1 MARRRIDWK
10 VLEPTLRKLK
20 KDDLLQVLND
30 AYQELPDSRVVSV
43 FGAYVDLLALESS
56 STTAKGAEPGRL
68 RKAVE
73 RFHKDSVAGQYYE
86 SFNVNSKNFMDTS
99 EGTDLWISE
108 CNQLFDK
115 CVQFSSKGHHAEA
128 RSAMD
133 LLFELLAEI
142 DTGSDE
148 IIFFADEGGSW
159 QVGLDEEKVMPAYFS
174 SLAATATPEE
184 YANNVINSIE
194 GRGTYNRDKFLKYA
208 RKVADPAQ
216 KKALKTQFQQQ
227 RG

>member
-1 MARRRIDWK
+1 MARRRIGWQ
-10 VLEPTLRKLK
+10 VLEPALRKLR
-20 KDDLLQVLND
+20 KDDLLQVLHD
-30 AYQELPDSRVVSV
+30 AYQELPASRVVSV
-43 FGAYVDLLALESS
+43 FGVYVDLLALESPLTS
-56 STTAKGAEPGRL
+56 AKGAAPGRL
-68 RKAVE
+68 VKAVE
-73 RFHKDSVAGQYYE
+73 RFHTDSLAGQYYE

-108 CNQLFDK
+108 CNHLFDE
-115 CVQFSSKGHHAEA
+115 CVQLSAKGYHAEA

-148 IIFFADEGGSW
+148 IVFFADEGGSW
-159 QVGLDEEKVMPAYFS
+159 QVGLDEEKVMPAYFC

-184 YANNVINSIE
+184 YANNVRKLIE
-194 GRGTYNRDKFLKYA
+194 GRGTYNRDKFLKSA

-216 KKALKTQFQQQ
+216 RKVLKTQFHQQ
-227 RG
+227 